1 MNIVDIIAIFG
12 ILLGGVSGWHNGFFK
27 QSVTLI
33 GTIICFILAWF
44 FKDIIA
50 NFLSYTFP
58 FFTFAGPFEGLT
70 SLNIV
75 LYQLLSFIL
84 LLILFTSVL
93 VVLVKITNGFEKFLK
108 FTIILG
114 IPSKILGFIV
124 GAIESYVILFAIL
137 FFVHQPVFNFEIVN
151 ESKLTSPILNSS
163 PVLSNVVGNMND
175 AIGDIYTITKDYNV
189 NQNPDSFN
197 RQVVNTLLE
206 HDVVDKDYI
215 NTLREKGKINY

>member
-1 MNIVDIIAIFG
+1 MNIVDVVIIFG
-12 ILLGGVSGWHNGFFK
+12 LLLGGVSGWHNGFFK
-27 QSVTLI
+27 QSVTLV
-33 GTIICFILAWF
+33 GTIICFILAWV

-50 NFLSYTFP
+50 NFLSYTLP
-58 FFTFAGPFEGLT
+58 FFNFAGPFEGLT

-93 VVLVKITNGFEKFLK
+93 VVLIKITNGFEKFLK

-114 IPSKILGFIV
+114 IPSKILGFVV
-124 GAIESYVILFAIL
+124 GVIESYVILFAIL
-137 FFVHQPVFNFEIVN
+137 FFVNQPVFNLEIVN
-151 ESKLTSPILNSS
+151 DSKLTTPILNSS
-163 PVLSNVVGNMND
+163 PGLSNIVGNMND
-175 AIGDIYTITKDYNV
+175 AIGDIYDITKSYNV

-197 RQVVNTLLE
+197 REVINTLLE
-206 HDVVDKDYI
+206 HDVVDQEYV